1 MQRAAALRYNTRM
14 KWEKLLSTYRLGRDR
29 AEASG
34 SRSEFNRDY
43 GRVLYSSAFRRLQD
57 KTQVF
62 PLGRNDYVRTRMTH
76 SLEVANVGRTLAKR
90 LHELIS
96 RRDPGALPEPEAIE
110 DIVATVCLA
119 HDIGNPPFGHSG
131 EDAINNALAELGA
144 PAAVGLP
151 GYVFEGNAQGF
162 RLLARVC
169 DPIKGQGLD
178 LTAATLAAFTKYP
191 CTCPGGVYKKFG
203 ITAELAPAF
212 ARVAE
217 QCGLLPLGGGAWARH
232 PLALLM
238 EAADDISYL
247 IADVEDAYFSRIISY
262 EECIEQLA
270 AMAPDFDPSRHKSS
284 ADAHEQA
291 ASVHTGR
298 ALAVGACIRS
308 VAAALEM
315 HYDAIMS
322 GTFCG
327 SLMKQTSAWS
337 TYAAVKDFSI
347 ARIYNHESVLRIEIA
362 GFNVLKKLLGLYME
376 WVSDPTAPLGRKLG
390 DVLHAPPTCRE
401 PQERFLHV
409 IDYVSGM
416 TDTYALQTYNKLFGR
431 ESF

>member
-1 MQRAAALRYNTRM
+1 ME
-14 KWEKLLSTYRLGRDR
+14 WENLLSTYRLGRDK
-29 AEASG
+29 AESSG
-34 SRSEFNRDY
+34 SRSEFNKDY

-76 SLEVANVGRTLAKR
+76 SLEVANVGRALAKK

-96 RRDPGALPEPEAIE
+96 LRDPSLLPEPEAIE

-131 EDAINNALAELGA
+131 EDAINNALDELGILRDLE
-144 PAAVGLP
+144 LP

-162 RLLARVC
+162 RLLAKIC
-169 DPIKGQGLD
+169 DPIKGCGLD
-178 LTAATLAAFTKYP
+178 LTAATLGAFAKYP
-191 CTCPGGVYKKFG
+191 CTALSSQGHYKKFG
-203 ITAELAPAF
+203 IMPEELPLF
-212 ARVAE
+212 QRVAE
-217 QCGLLPLGGGAWARH
+217 HCALTPLAADGGVWARH

-247 IADVEDAYFSRIISY
+247 IADMEDAFFSKIISY

-270 AMAPDFDPSRHKSS
+270 SMAPDFDMARHM
-284 ADAHEQA
+284 AAGDFHAQA
-291 ASVHTGR
+291 GSVHLAR
-298 ALAVGACIRS
+298 ALAVGACIKS
-308 VAAALEM
+308 VAEVLASR
-315 HYDAIMS
+315 YDDIMAGS
-322 GTFCG
+322 FSG
-327 SLMKQTSAWS
+327 SLMKQAAGWE
-337 TYAAVKDFSI
+337 TYAAVKAFSV

-362 GFNVLKKLLGLYME
+362 GFNVLKKLLELYMY
-376 WVSDPTAPLGRKLG
+376 WVKAPQSALGRKVG
-390 DVLHAPPTCRE
+390 DILHSPSACVS

-416 TDTYALQTYNKLFGR
+416 TDSYALQTYNKLFGCER
-431 ESF
+431 F